1 LPYTPSSPCITV
13 AFAPNSPAEADDV
26 RDIMTRIAASTGL
39 SISSGPSVA
48 GDIVEFPDKFKLAEW
63 AFDHAQQQV
72 DAAVIL
78 SIAPGG
84 RASYEL
90 WVNSSLPALYSSSG
104 LDSIWRYSG
113 YSGRLLGLQKELD
126 AGIIGHA
133 LGELGVSQT
142 EEGARAFLNHH
153 RRLELLHPF
162 QNEPQGSEKVESPLL
177 AASFSLDST
186 IAPFEQVDPLS
197 GGVSDPSSL
206 AVYSFGGSFLI
217 MGVVAGSLCILTT
230 VVGEKQR
237 KLLGSLKTIGLLDST
252 YWLSWLSSYLPLL
265 LGMALVTPGIAY
277 ALKIIL
283 FLRVEYGVHVLAL
296 WLLGTSTAAMSL
308 ACAAFLK
315 SPGYVG
321 CTAFCHFAAALSLSI
336 VFNVLQVNRV
346 VYRPDFPFALSFLF
360 MLPWPFFHY
369 GRLIS
374 TMMTYI
380 LTGGSSL
387 DGNGSIINV
396 LSNQAST
403 PAPFGWKQMEQ
414 TPPSTTIYINGLPR
428 SWADKPASFDLG
440 MLTALTFIYIALAMY
455 FGVVSGGRPVY
466 FFLLPSYWGLFV
478 EPPPLDPGYSLS
490 ALRNASAAEG
500 SIRIHKLS
508 KSYKQLQALK
518 EVSLTL
524 QPNALTALL
533 GQNGAGKSTL
543 IGLLSGLTEPTHGAM
558 YAMGRDISRE
568 IGTLRDVM

>member
-1 LPYTPSSPCITV
+1 MEGSVRCIDKKELFQIPSYKRKIALLIIFLPSLFVTGLHYLTSCLSGLNSSPQTVKLTRCTAFDLTSLPYTPSSPCITV

-197 GGVSDPSSL
+197 GGV
-206 AVYSFGGSFLI
+206 
-217 MGVVAGSLCILTT
+217 
-230 VVGEKQR
+230 
-237 KLLGSLKTIGLLDST
+237 LLEE
-252 YWLSWLSSYLPLL
+252 W
-265 LGMALVTPGIAY
+265 
-277 ALKIIL
+277 
-283 FLRVEYGVHVLAL
+283 
-296 WLLGTSTAAMSL
+296 
-308 ACAAFLK
+308 
-315 SPGYVG
+315 
-321 CTAFCHFAAALSLSI
+321 
-336 VFNVLQVNRV
+336 
-346 VYRPDFPFALSFLF
+346 
-360 MLPWPFFHY
+360 
-369 GRLIS
+369 
-374 TMMTYI
+374 
-380 LTGGSSL
+380 
-387 DGNGSIINV
+387 
-396 LSNQAST
+396 
-403 PAPFGWKQMEQ
+403 
-414 TPPSTTIYINGLPR
+414 
-428 SWADKPASFDLG
+428 
-440 MLTALTFIYIALAMY
+440 
-455 FGVVSGGRPVY
+455 
-466 FFLLPSYWGLFV
+466 
-478 EPPPLDPGYSLS
+478 
-490 ALRNASAAEG
+490 
-500 SIRIHKLS
+500 
-508 KSYKQLQALK
+508 
-518 EVSLTL
+518 
-524 QPNALTALL
+524 
-533 GQNGAGKSTL
+533 
-543 IGLLSGLTEPTHGAM
+543 
-558 YAMGRDISRE
+558 
-568 IGTLRDVM
+568 